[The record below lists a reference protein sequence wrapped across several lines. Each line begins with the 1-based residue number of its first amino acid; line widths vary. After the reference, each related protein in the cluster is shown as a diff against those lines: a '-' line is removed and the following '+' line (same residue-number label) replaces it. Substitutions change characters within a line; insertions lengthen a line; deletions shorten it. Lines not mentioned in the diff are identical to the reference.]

1 MWHTVSFF
9 FSPCTGE
16 AASRVLCSVWASHYE
31 KDIEVLECVHRRT
44 MKLVKGLE
52 HKPYEE
58 QFRELGLFSL
68 EEKAAQGGPY
78 HSLQL
83 SEKRL

>member
-1 MWHTVSFF
+1 
-9 FSPCTGE
+9 
-16 AASRVLCSVWASHYE
+16 
-31 KDIEVLECVHRRT
+31 